1 MTTIMAASPSASHR
15 GSSST
20 ENDAVA
26 AAKLWATLSSSP
38 KPMPLDDA
46 ALTTADKASKTGRL
60 RTFRTSFRYLRQLT
74 PQQVSDFMSSY
85 IIYTLDWSDPVGM
98 TTALGPH
105 YRQRVGDCLR
115 AYYGILNHLC
125 ALGAVEKMY
134 IPPVRDLSVSVR
146 DNQLLY
152 ERAVARALGL
162 RSGHRVLDLGCG
174 RGRVAAHMA
183 TAVPGLRVTG
193 VNIDPDQIG
202 AATAF
207 SEERGLGGNEFVM
220 RDFNDL
226 PLPFGDEAFDGFYA
240 IQALSLSKDLGELF
254 RDVYRVLKPGAR
266 VSILDWVRL
275 AGYDEGNAEH
285 AELMR
290 RVKPL
295 IGAVGT
301 PTPHGMEAALEGA
314 GFVVVRSEN
323 ASIDGLQS
331 PLIRH
336 VDGYFRAL
344 RMFVS
349 AAVRLRWLPGHF
361 KTLIDRLC
369 LDGEAFV
376 KMDEMRLI
384 TTSWWIVAEK
394 PAMKEQ

>member
-1 MTTIMAASPSASHR
+1 MATSPLTSNR

-20 ENDAVA
+20 DNDAVA
-26 AAKLWATLSSSP
+26 TAKLRAALSTNTDAI
-38 KPMPLDDA
+38 PLD
-46 ALTTADKASKTGRL
+46 ALTAADKASKTDRL
-60 RTFRTSFRYLRQLT
+60 RTFRTSFRYLRQLS

-85 IIYTLDWSDPVGM
+85 IIYTLDWSDPAGM
-98 TTALGPH
+98 TAALGPH

-134 IPPVRDLSVSVR
+134 IPPVMDLAASVR

-152 ERAVARALGL
+152 ERAVARSLGL

-183 TAVPGLRVTG
+183 TAIPGLGVTG

-202 AATAF
+202 AARAF
-207 SEERGLGGNEFVM
+207 SEERGLVGNEFLV

-240 IQALSLSKDLGELF
+240 IQALSLCKDLGELF
-254 RDVYRVLKPGAR
+254 REVYRVLKPGAR
-266 VSILDWVRL
+266 VSVLDWVRL
-275 AGYDEGNAEH
+275 ARYDEGNAEH

-301 PTPHGMEAALEGA
+301 PTPRGMETALEGA

-344 RMFVS
+344 RMFVL

-369 LDGEAFV
+369 LDGQAFV

-394 PAMKEQ
+394 PATREE